1 MAHPVL
7 VGTPFRMVN
16 GILVPTTRAELAEK
30 MKLDRY
36 ATLTTGIYAW
46 QQGKAGLCQEAGSG
60 VFGAPGIVLTA
71 KHIVN
76 SMGELDERWDRRRH
90 EGGDF
95 DAPSFDIR
103 LYQAPR
109 WGAQVLW
116 YAKGSVVR
124 SKDTDIAI
132 LPVEPENELAAWV
145 AAEALPEAFVPWRLE
160 PPPVGAEVELYGWP
174 EPEISNTGELH
185 TGPVQWVEQHGTVT
199 HVFHDMRDHVRVN
212 FPSFRI
218 DRPVDGAFSGG
229 PVFYKGALV
238 GITSI
243 STETDPNEPD
253 LIGDTY
259 AASLWPLILRDFDYR
274 GKKVTFGDLFDAGV
288 IRALDY
294 HKFRGRVARKPC
306 DRCLYDDP
314 EHVGHAEWL
323 LEPL

>member
-1 MAHPVL
+1 
-7 VGTPFRMVN
+7 MVN
-16 GILVPTTRAELAEK
+16 GILVPTTRAELVER

-36 ATLTTGIYAW
+36 ATLTAGVYAW
-46 QQGKAGLCQEAGSG
+46 QHGKTGECHEAGSG
-60 VFGAPGIVLTA
+60 VFVAPGVVLTA
-71 KHIVN
+71 KHVVN
-76 SMGELDERWDRRRH
+76 GMGTLDERWDREKH
-90 EGGDF
+90 ETSDF
-95 DAPSFDIR
+95 ASPSFDIR

-109 WGAQVLW
+109 WGETVLW
-116 YAKGSVVR
+116 YVKGDVVR
-124 SKDTDIAI
+124 SRDTDIAI
-132 LPVEPENELAAWV
+132 LPVEPENKLSEWV
-145 AAEALPEAFVPWRLE
+145 ANEALPEAFVPWRLG
-160 PPPVGAEVELYGWP
+160 PPPIGAEVELYGWP
-174 EPEISNTGELH
+174 KPTLEMTGQVH
-185 TGPVQWVEQHGTVT
+185 TGGVQWVEQHGTVT
-199 HVFHDMRDHVRVN
+199 HVFYDMRDHVRVN

-229 PVFYKGALV
+229 PVFYRGALV

-243 STETDPNEPD
+243 STETDPNEPE

-294 HKFRGRVARKPC
+294 REFRGRVVRKPC

-323 LEPL
+323 DAPK